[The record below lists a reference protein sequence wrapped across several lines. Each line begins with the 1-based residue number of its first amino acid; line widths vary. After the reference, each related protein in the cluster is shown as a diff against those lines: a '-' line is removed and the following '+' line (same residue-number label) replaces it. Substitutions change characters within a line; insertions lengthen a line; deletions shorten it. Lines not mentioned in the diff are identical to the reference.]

1 MTKYGLIVRLALVL
15 VVSTLI
21 FSMLYAKLY
30 HDHIVER
37 ELRRSNTII
46 GQIGQTV
53 SSSSSIA
60 TYLNDKDLAVEVI
73 NGLVSNDV
81 ISSAAIKSEEKWL
94 AQSVG
99 FKPQNATIIK
109 LNHPFLLSEIVG
121 EIYIQPNSIFIEQ
134 SARDIARSSVQTLLV
149 VIIPILIIF
158 TVVTHFIVTKPLS
171 NLSSQIAKVIP
182 EHHWI

>member
-15 VVSTLI
+15 VVSTFI

-37 ELRRSNTII
+37 ELRRSTTII

-60 TYLNDKDLAVEVI
+60 TYLNDKDLAVEVV

-99 FKPQNATIIK
+99 FEPQNATTI
-109 LNHPFLLSEIVG
+109 
-121 EIYIQPNSIFIEQ
+121 
-134 SARDIARSSVQTLLV
+134 
-149 VIIPILIIF
+149 
-158 TVVTHFIVTKPLS
+158 
-171 NLSSQIAKVIP
+171 
-182 EHHWI
+182 